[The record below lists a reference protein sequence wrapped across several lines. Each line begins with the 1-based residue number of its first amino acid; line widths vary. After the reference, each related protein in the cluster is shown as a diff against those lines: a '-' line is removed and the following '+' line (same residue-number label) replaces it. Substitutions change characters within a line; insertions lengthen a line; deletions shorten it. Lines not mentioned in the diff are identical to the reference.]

1 MSPLPREPDAS
12 FAVALP
18 LRPRPPAWVDDLLT
32 DGGVV
37 PEDPRMHLG
46 GKIVSRRTGRFT
58 LLGTAVR
65 EATSLS
71 VHDFADAVSQAYRS
85 LAAELTQQ
93 QRHAL
98 RFWNFV
104 PDIHAPMGAAGD
116 RYMVF
121 NAGRFAA
128 YSDWFGGPDAFSVT
142 LPTSSGVGVSGGTL
156 WMYVLGADSPGTP
169 IENPRQSPSY
179 HYSKRYGSR
188 PPCFARATRFESII
202 LIGGTASIIG
212 EHSLH
217 AENVQAQTRE
227 SLRNIA
233 ALIASAG
240 KSSPH
245 LALAALQDARVHVAH
260 PEHAPAVRAIL
271 DELAPHLGEVE
282 FVQADLCRKELLVEI
297 EGRAD
302 CRAMRTR

>member
-1 MSPLPREPDAS
+1 MSDAPREPDKSCAL
-12 FAVALP
+12 ALP

-37 PEDPRMHLG
+37 CEDPHEQPR
-46 GKIVSRRTGRFT
+46 GKILSRQTGRFT
-58 LLGTAVR
+58 LLKTAVD
-65 EATSLS
+65 EATSIS
-71 VHDFADAVSQAYRS
+71 VQAFAEAVAQAYRS

-93 QRHAL
+93 QRYAL

-128 YSDWFGGPDAFSVT
+128 CSDWFGGPDAFSVT
-142 LPTSSGVGVSGGTL
+142 LPTSSGVGIGGGTL
-156 WMYVLGADSPGTP
+156 WVYVLAGDSPGTP

-212 EHSLH
+212 EHSRH
-217 AENVQAQTRE
+217 AGNIQAQTRE

-233 ALIASAG
+233 ALIAPAG
-240 KSSPH
+240 ISSPH
-245 LALAALQDARVHVAH
+245 LALAALQDLRVHVVD
-260 PEHAPAVRAIL
+260 PQHAPTVRAIL

-302 CRAMRTR
+302 CQ